1 MNIAFRVDASTP
13 IGTGHI
19 MRCLTLADALS
30 ARKVVVRFLS
40 RHMPRHIRDILL
52 NRGHEFVDLGSAAA
66 GSPDELPHS
75 QWLGTSQA
83 ADAAATAHALSDR
96 IWDWM
101 IVDSY
106 ALDFRWES
114 ALRQVVRRIASIDD
128 IANRRHDCDLLLDQ
142 NLHADMHGRYEHKV
156 PPHCQMLLGPRFALL
171 RREFQQLRERVKPR
185 AGPVKR
191 ILIFFGGMDADNYTG
206 MALEA
211 LTDLGIPEIE
221 IDVVI
226 GETHPA
232 RSRLAAEC
240 IRLGFVLHVQTDRMA
255 ELMAAADLAIGAGGT
270 ATWERCCMGLPALVI
285 CIADNQS
292 GQIAD
297 AAGAVMVY
305 APDAQEGPAAM
316 MARHVRALIDNSS
329 LRAAISRNGMEAVDG
344 CGAARVVDS
353 MGSSGIQIRRATT
366 RDSHHVFEWRND
378 PAVRLAS
385 RSDAAIDWTGHEEWF
400 AAALR
405 SPDRLL
411 LIGERDGSAVG
422 VVRFDL
428 SNDEAEISI
437 YLVPGD
443 HPRGQGRQLLLAA
456 EAWLADNRPRV
467 AQIRAHVLGEN
478 LRSQRLFAGANY
490 RVESACYLKRLH

>member
-1 MNIAFRVDASTP
+1 MNIAFRVDASAP

-19 MRCLTLADALS
+19 MRCLTLADAFS
-30 ARKVVVRFLS
+30 ERKVAVRFLS
-40 RHMPRHIRDILL
+40 RHMPQHIRDILL
-52 NRGHEFVDLGSAAA
+52 SRGHEFVDLGGAAA
-66 GSPDELPHS
+66 GSPDELPHAE
-75 QWLGTSQA
+75 WLGTSQA
-83 ADAAATAHALSDR
+83 ADAAAAIHALSDR
-96 IWDWM
+96 MWDWL
-101 IVDSY
+101 IVDNY

-114 ALRQVVRRIASIDD
+114 ALRQTVRKIASIDD
-128 IANRRHDCDLLLDQ
+128 IANRTHDCDVLLDQ
-142 NLHADMHGRYEHKV
+142 NLHADMQDRYEHKV
-156 PPHCQMLLGPRFALL
+156 PPHCQMLLGPRFAVL
-171 RREFQQLRERVKPR
+171 RQEFRQLRERVKPR
-185 AGPVKR
+185 TGSVKR

-206 MALEA
+206 TALEA
-211 LTDLGIPEIE
+211 LTDLAIPDIE

-240 IRLGFVLHVQTDRMA
+240 IRPGFTLHVQTDRMA
-255 ELMAAADLAIGAGGT
+255 ELMAAADLAVGAGGT

-292 GQIAD
+292 RQIAD
-297 AAGAVMVY
+297 AARAILVY
-305 APDAQEGPAAM
+305 APDGREGPAAM

-344 CGAARVVDS
+344 CGVARVVAS
-353 MGSSGIQIRRATT
+353 MGSGGIQIRRAAIG
-366 RDSHHVFEWRND
+366 DSRHVFEWRND

-385 RSDAAIDWTGHEEWF
+385 RSDAVIGWTGHEEWF
-400 AAALR
+400 AAVLG

-428 SNDEAEISI
+428 NNDDAEISI

-443 HPRGQGRQLLLAA
+443 HRRGEGRELLLAA

-467 AQIRAHVLGEN
+467 AQIRAHVLGAN
-478 LRSQRLFAGANY
+478 LRSQRLFLGANY
-490 RVESACYLKRLH
+490 RAESASYLKRLH